1 MRKFLAVAVVGFAT
15 ALLSA
20 DGPGGGAVEVK
31 GPHLCC
37 KQCVKV
43 ASEILKKVDGVADIK
58 ADPKTKAVS
67 FTAKDDKAAQAG
79 VKALFD
85 GGFFGK
91 ATEGGKELKVDAPAP
106 KKGDKAN
113 VVTVKDVHVC
123 CGACK
128 KAIEGIFK
136 DAKVSYEGN
145 GPQRTVRIEGNDLD
159 RAEVLETLRNKGF
172 NGSVE
177 K

>member
-1 MRKFLAVAVVGFAT
+1 VVHRSG
-15 ALLSA
+15 A
-20 DGPGGGAVEVK
+20 DVK
-31 GPHLCC
+31 AG
-37 KQCVKV
+37 Q
-43 ASEILKKVDGVADIK
+43 
-58 ADPKTKAVS
+58 KTKTVK
-67 FTAKDDKAAQAG
+67 FTPKDDKAAPEVITAQ
-79 VKALFD
+79 VD

-91 ATEGGKELKVDAPAP
+91 ATEGGKELKIDAPTP

-123 CGACK
+123 CGACTN
-128 KAIEGIFK
+128 AINGIFK
-136 DAKVSYEGN
+136 DAKVTYEGK
-145 GPQRTVRIEGNDLD
+145 GPQKTVRIEGNDLD